1 MPAGNPVVIDALRSS
16 LRLHW
21 EAIEFY
27 FAYSAWIRPQYSKLA
42 TKYAT
47 EAAEERGHAEALL
60 DRLRYFGEPGVF
72 DHADP
77 TVPTEGF
84 ESFLAAALTLETE
97 AAKVEEA
104 NVLLCRQ
111 QGDERSA
118 LVFAELLAGSEAS
131 ILEIES
137 IQTSIGEI
145 GLDNYLAAFL

>member
-1 MPAGNPVVIDALRSS
+1 MPAGNPAVIDALRLS

-27 FAYSAWIRPQYSKLA
+27 LAYSAWIRPQYPKLG

-60 DRLRYFGEPGVF
+60 DQLRYFGEPGVF

-77 TVPTEGF
+77 TVPTKGF
-84 ESFLAAALTLETE
+84 ESFLSAALTLET
-97 AAKVEEA
+97 AAAAAEEA

-111 QGDERSA
+111 QRDERSA

-131 ILEIES
+131 ILEIELAADN
-137 IQTSIGEI
+137 IREI
-145 GLDNYLAAFL
+145 GLENYLAAFL

>member
-1 MPAGNPVVIDALRSS
+1 MPAGNPAVIDALRLS

-27 FAYSAWIRPQYSKLA
+27 LAYSAWIRPQYPKLG

-84 ESFLAAALTLETE
+84 EAFLFAALTLET
-97 AAKVEEA
+97 AAAAAAEA

-111 QGDERSA
+111 QRDERSA

-137 IQTSIGEI
+137 AADNIREI
-145 GLDNYLAAFL
+145 GLENYLAVFL

>member
-1 MPAGNPVVIDALRSS
+1 MPAGNPAVIDALRSS

-27 FAYSAWIRPQYSKLA
+27 FAYSAWIRPQYPKLG

-60 DRLRYFGEPGVF
+60 DRLRFFREPGVF

-84 ESFLAAALTLETE
+84 ESFLASALTMET
-97 AAKVEEA
+97 AAAASEEA
-104 NVLLCRQ
+104 NVLLCRE

-118 LVFAELLAGSEAS
+118 LVFAELLAGSQAS
-131 ILEIES
+131 ILEIEAAQAT
-137 IQTSIGEI
+137 IEEI
-145 GLDNYLAAFL
+145 GLENYLAAFL

>member
-1 MPAGNPVVIDALRSS
+1 MPAGNPAVIDALRSS

-27 FAYSAWIRPQYSKLA
+27 SAYAAWIRPQYPKLG

-60 DRLRYFGEPGVF
+60 DRLRFYAEPGVF

-77 TVPTEGF
+77 TVSTEGF
-84 ESFLAAALTLETE
+84 ESFLAAALLLETM
-97 AAKVEEA
+97 AAGVEGG
-104 NVLLCRQ
+104 NVTICRNA
-111 QGDERSA
+111 GDERSA
-118 LVFAELLAGSEAS
+118 MVFAELLAGSEAS
-131 ILEIES
+131 ILEIEAAQAT
-137 IQTSIGEI
+137 IEEI